1 MIPLD
6 YKASSEL
13 RGKPIQFDCIMDFN
27 LRFLLSEYLVSVP
40 CLFSDILD
48 GYRPMASAQ
57 MGQSVSLN
65 IAL

>member
-1 MIPLD
+1 MSVTH
-6 YKASSEL
+6 KTSSEL
-13 RGKPIQFDCIMDFN
+13 RGKPIQFDCIMGFN
-27 LRFLLSEYLVSVP
+27 LRFLLPEYLLYVP